1 MIKLNAYKI
10 PGTPF
15 HANITPLS
23 AKRNWMD
30 ETAHKH
36 AYRCFPLTL
45 SNQVGWGLSFP
56 EDITFMWDG
65 VTSTYPDNVKVLQGE
80 KYCETG
86 RGHSTINFKTN
97 LRFVTDKNY
106 SLLSFPV
113 PNHFV
118 DGATAITSILSTSF
132 FEGPLPV
139 AWKITR
145 PFTPITI
152 KANDPI
158 IAIMPIS
165 LSELNNST
173 VNLDQESNAPV
184 IKRDIPLTLEGAME
198 AAEKARIEGRW
209 TDYYRDAVDY
219 MGNSLGEHEVKSLKL
234 NVKGLY

>member
-1 MIKLNAYKI
+1 
-10 PGTPF
+10 
-15 HANITPLS
+15 
-23 AKRNWMD
+23 
-30 ETAHKH
+30 
-36 AYRCFPLTL
+36 
-45 SNQVGWGLSFP
+45 
-56 EDITFMWDG
+56 
-65 VTSTYPDNVKVLQGE
+65 
-80 KYCETG
+80 
-86 RGHSTINFKTN
+86 
-97 LRFVTDKNY
+97 
-106 SLLSFPV
+106 LSFPV